1 MEVLSIDSL
10 NPSSRAGG
18 ASSTDAT
25 GMYTTAQK
33 NNRPYDFTPHDSYK
47 TEDERSVDR
56 HEDR

>member
-1 MEVLSIDSL
+1 MEALSIDSL

-33 NNRPYDFTPHDSYK
+33 KVADSAK
-47 TEDERSVDR
+47 DVQFANIILVLT
-56 HEDR
+56 